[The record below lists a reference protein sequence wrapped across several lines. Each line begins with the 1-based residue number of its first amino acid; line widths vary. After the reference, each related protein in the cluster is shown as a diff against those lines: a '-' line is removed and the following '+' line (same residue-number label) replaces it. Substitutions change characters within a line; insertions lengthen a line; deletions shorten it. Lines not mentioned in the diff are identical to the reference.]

1 MSCECEDSGPL
12 RREPSLGPTLGWAAQ
27 LAKARMDARVS
38 QYDVTPAQ
46 THVLLY
52 LHHHGGGQVLQHE
65 LTGHMRVKPSTMN
78 GVLDRMEEK
87 GLVRR
92 SVSGRDARRRL
103 ITLTEKGEEQQ
114 ALFQKSF
121 LDTEEAMVRGF
132 TAQEREALLSLLERV
147 IQNLK
152 EDSET

>member
-1 MSCECEDSGPL
+1 MNNCVRG
-12 RREPSLGPTLGWAAQ
+12 LGPALGWAAK
-27 LAKARMDARVS
+27 LSKANLDARVS
-38 QYDVTPAQ
+38 RYDVTPAQ

-52 LHHHGGGQVLQHE
+52 LQQHGGRVPQHE
-65 LTGHMRVKPSTMN
+65 LAEFLRVKPSTVN

-92 SVSGRDARRRL
+92 SVSGSDARRRL
-103 ITLTEKGEEQQ
+103 IHLTEKGAEQQ
-114 ALFQKSF
+114 ALLQRSF
-121 LDTEEAMVRGF
+121 LDVEEAMVRGF
-132 TAQEREALLSLLERV
+132 SLEEREALLAFLNRV

>member
-1 MSCECEDSGPL
+1 MNGEMECAGPE
-12 RREPSLGPTLGWAAQ
+12 EPRLGPTLGWAAQ

-38 QYDVTPAQ
+38 RYDVTPAQ

-52 LHHHGGGQVLQHE
+52 LQRHGGQAPQCE
-65 LTGHMRVKPSTMN
+65 LTGYLRVKPSSMN

-92 SVSGRDARRRL
+92 SISGRDARRRL
-103 ITLTEKGEEQQ
+103 ITVTEKGARQQ
-114 ALFQKSF
+114 ALFQQSF
-121 LDTEEAMVRGF
+121 LDVEKAMVRGF
-132 TAQEREALLSLLERV
+132 TPPEREALLALLERV

>member
-1 MSCECEDSGPL
+1 MNNCL
-12 RREPSLGPTLGWAAQ
+12 RGLGPALGWAAK
-27 LAKARMDARVS
+27 LSRANMDARVS

-52 LHHHGGGQVLQHE
+52 LHHHGGEALQRE
-65 LTGHMRVKPSTMN
+65 LVDYLRVKPSTVN

-92 SVSGRDARRRL
+92 SVSGADARRRL
-103 ITLTEKGEEQQ
+103 ITLTEKGAEQQ
-114 ALFQKSF
+114 ALFQQSF
-121 LDTEEAMVRGF
+121 QGVEETMVRGF
-132 TAQEREALLSLLERV
+132 SREEREALLDLLDRV

-152 EDSET
+152 EDSEK